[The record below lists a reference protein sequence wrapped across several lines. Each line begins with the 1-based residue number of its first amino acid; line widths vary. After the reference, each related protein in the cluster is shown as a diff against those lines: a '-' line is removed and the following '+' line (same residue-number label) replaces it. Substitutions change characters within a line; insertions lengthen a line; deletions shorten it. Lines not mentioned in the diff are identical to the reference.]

1 MEELEIKDILNIF
14 QQKLVMII
22 ILTAIIT
29 ASGILYTLFI
39 QTPMYKSN
47 VTMVLATPTNTT
59 EEATATS
66 TITQGDLLLN
76 QKLVSTYSEIIKS
89 RKISSQVIINLGLKY
104 SIEQWNSMISV
115 NSRKDTE
122 MLEIVV
128 TNANPEI
135 AASIVNNVA
144 EVFSKEIVNI
154 YNIKN
159 VSIIDKGIVA
169 SSPYNIS
176 IIKQVILFFFS
187 GIIISLFLSFIL
199 YYFDTTVK
207 DPEEVEKRLGMS
219 VLSVI
224 PVYLNK

>member
-47 VTMVLATPTNTT
+47 VTMVLAAPTNTT